1 MFNRIIA
8 IRHPALVVATL
19 IAAAVPVAWAAIFP
33 FCFSSNYTFPDGG
46 AGLALQGFLPAAQN
60 NTYNPGVLVG
70 FNPQPDPP
78 GTPRTF
84 LSLTG
89 PVRREDSGAECG
101 LCRRLRMR
109 RHLAWCMRSA
119 R

>member
-1 MFNRIIA
+1 VFNRIIA
-8 IRHPALVVATL
+8 IRHPALVVAIL
-19 IAAAVPVAWAAIFP
+19 IAATVPAAFS
-33 FCFSSNYTFPDGG
+33 FGCSSNYTFPDGN
-46 AGLALQGFLPAAQN
+46 AGLLLQGFLPAAQN
-60 NTYNPGVLVG
+60 TTFNPGVPVG

-78 GTPRTF
+78 GTPRTL

-89 PVRREDSGAECG
+89 PTRRDDPDAQCG
-101 LCRRLRMR
+101 LCRRLWMR